1 MMPPYLSFLFAP
13 IYAHHVPNEHD
24 NDKIARKPAPGA
36 KRKYIHGIAGEQARG
51 MTAENRVENNENVKN
66 PDTQKGNI

>member
-1 MMPPYLSFLFAP
+1 VIHAP
-13 IYAHHVPNEHD
+13 AYAHHVPNEHD
-24 NDKIARKPAPGA
+24 NDKIVRKSAPGA

-51 MTAENRVENNENVKN
+51 MTAENRAENNGIVNN

>member
-1 MMPPYLSFLFAP
+1 
-13 IYAHHVPNEHD
+13 VPNEHD
-24 NDKIARKPAPGA
+24 NDKIVCKPALGA
-36 KRKYIHGIAGEQARG
+36 KRKLIHRAAGEQARG

>member
-1 MMPPYLSFLFAP
+1 MFSSSAP
-13 IYAHHVPNEHD
+13 IYAHHVPHEHD
-24 NDKIARKPAPGA
+24 NDKIVCKPALEA

-66 PDTQKGNI
+66 PDTQKGSI

>member
-1 MMPPYLSFLFAP
+1 
-13 IYAHHVPNEHD
+13 VPNEHD
-24 NDKIARKPAPGA
+24 NDKIVRKSAPGA

-51 MTAENRVENNENVKN
+51 MTAEKRAENNGNVKN

>member
-1 MMPPYLSFLFAP
+1 
-13 IYAHHVPNEHD
+13 VPNEHD
-24 NDKIARKPAPGA
+24 NDKIVCKPAPGA